1 MHLLNFTTLEES
13 ECTLVLSWRNHPK
26 VREWML
32 HPNEISLDEHL
43 HFIESLKSRADKCY
57 FLVKQEN
64 EYIGVIDFTDITE
77 VSAEF
82 GIYANPDVR
91 GVGGVLMEVLID
103 YAFTTLKV
111 KKLVSNV
118 FSDNVRAKHLY
129 EKFDFAET
137 NRNVFQKREM
147 ITMELCK

>member
-1 MHLLNFTTLEES
+1 MRLLNFTTLHES
-13 ECTLVLSWRNHPK
+13 ERTLVLSWRNHPK

-32 HPNEISLDEHL
+32 HQNEISLDEHL
-43 HFIESLKSRADKCY
+43 CFMESLKNRADKRY

-77 VSAEF
+77 ESAEL

-91 GVGGVLMEVLID
+91 GVGGILMEVLID
-103 YAFTTLKV
+103 YAFMTLKV
-111 KKLVSNV
+111 KKLVANV

-147 ITMELCK
+147 ITMELWK

>member
-32 HPNEISLDEHL
+32 HQNEISLDEHL
-43 HFIESLKSRADKCY
+43 HFIESLKSRADKRY

-77 VSAEF
+77 ESAEL
-82 GIYANPDVR
+82 GIYAKPDMR

-111 KKLVSNV
+111 KKLVANV
-118 FSDNVRAKHLY
+118 FSDNIQAAHLY
-129 EKFDFAET
+129 EKFDFTAT
-137 NRNVFQKREM
+137 NRTLYEEREL
-147 ITMELCK
+147 ITMELSQ

>member
-1 MHLLNFTTLEES
+1 M
-13 ECTLVLSWRNHPK
+13 VLGWRNHPK

-32 HPNEISLDEHL
+32 HQNEISLDEHL
-43 HFIESLKSRADKCY
+43 CFIESLKSRADKCY

-64 EYIGVIDFTDITE
+64 KYIGVIDFTDITE
-77 VSAEF
+77 ESAEL
-82 GIYANPDVR
+82 GIYANPDIH

-111 KKLVSNV
+111 KKLVANV

-129 EKFDFAET
+129 EKFDFTEIE
-137 NRNVFQKREM
+137 RSHYSGREM
-147 ITMELCK
+147 IIMELRQ